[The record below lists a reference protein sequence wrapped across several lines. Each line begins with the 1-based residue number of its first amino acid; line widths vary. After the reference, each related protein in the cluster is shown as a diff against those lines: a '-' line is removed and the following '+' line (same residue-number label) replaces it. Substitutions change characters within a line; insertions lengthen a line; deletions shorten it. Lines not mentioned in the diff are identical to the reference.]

1 MFPADVAKSYIDG
14 NAEGAYFPKDRKIYI
29 LAESV
34 TPERARWVAWHELG
48 HRGFDTPQFKN
59 YQALVTQARNNPIVE
74 AVAKAIMKD
83 RRQYAD
89 DRAGT
94 DINVATEEAIVELLA
109 ASKTGNYAEIE
120 KRYGVKAIQPE
131 FKTTLQ
137 RLLDKF
143 KTLMA
148 KVTGRNVTEFSNED
162 VLDLLKAVEM
172 AATDEVQGG
181 RDSEA
186 RLSRN
191 DASQSGFGRTAC
203 SLQGEAVYKIAQR
216 NAPTNNSE
224 LKQWANG
231 IFNAV
236 GNKASNPEIGEVVLN
251 NKSIKDSLA
260 HGVNPAK
267 AMAFEAVPTVIEKGV
282 VVAESSHG
290 EMASYFISAPVEIQG
305 SKDVVTVLVR
315 RDVNTQRLYL
325 HSVTTKENLL
335 SKALASEGDSIA
347 QVHEP
352 HGKLYPRDIAS
363 VLQRYLNYK
372 LNEEDGNKNKDV
384 LFSRKEDK
392 RWFNEMGELQKGL
405 DAYNWI
411 TKTLQPLLEK
421 IGMANNTSS
430 ITRQFV
436 RDYKAQLNVASRN
449 AKEFAVQAKS
459 LTEAERNLLSDIIEN
474 ELPEGVLVTPEMQ
487 QLAAA
492 VRAMMSKQTDD
503 LLALQMIS
511 PESAERFRDTYL
523 PRIYSK
529 AMKDRDGLFSLNRAV
544 SKAIR
549 GVDGKHLKGRGIFEV
564 VPASTQSIWESKGYE
579 KRYDAEPTK
588 AGEAM
593 VVMWRDYTRQ
603 ERAKMGENR
612 DAALRVLSGYLT
624 TGKDRALGTRFLR
637 VANEP
642 RLASKTEVIGC
653 ELVSNDS
660 IAGNVHVKK
669 YGALAGMYVAPDV
682 LEAIDVS
689 IRLQSMFP
697 TFYRWAL
704 TAWKVTKTV
713 FNPVAHFNNVVSNM
727 QMYYM
732 AGGKFRDLG
741 SAGMSMYKKDQFY
754 QEALEQGLVGEF
766 VDNAGLYDMFGGLGG
781 MKEADA
787 AGNFIQRLMQRADK
801 LSAMKL
807 IAGSAA
813 TGAAYGALMAGPV
826 GAAVGGTLGATTG
839 GLYKLKDKA
848 QALYSMEDEVFRLGL
863 YKLARSKG
871 LSKSAAVD
879 YAQQYMFDYSDIPP
893 AVRFARDSGAI
904 PFVTYTYKAVPAMLR
919 LSLTRPHRV
928 ALNMALLWGIN
939 KASYFMLGL
948 DDDDEDEER
957 KYMPDYQKGMTAMS
971 IPFTDMGIP
980 KLLRMPFNDENGD
993 PVYLDIMRMTP
1004 LGDFWDWTNQSGG
1017 IPMPNWGT
1025 PNGPIFG
1032 HFAAAVTNKDLFSG
1046 RPLVNDTMSMK
1057 EKTQIYTKYVASQW
1071 LPSSV
1076 AFAGSYHT
1084 NNVLDGLKS
1093 QFEGTE
1099 LSNALED
1106 MGYTG
1111 TNYRGDEVELKR
1123 ALPGSFGI
1131 KIRGQS
1137 VSEQKQK
1144 ALVKLNNERKAL
1156 KSEITKTRKNGTMTE
1171 ARKQAKIEDLQE
1183 RIRTL
1188 SDKMAEFRV
1197 PVDD

>member
-1 MFPADVAKSYIDG
+1 M
-14 NAEGAYFPKDRKIYI
+14 
-29 LAESV
+29 
-34 TPERARWVAWHELG
+34 
-48 HRGFDTPQFKN
+48 
-59 YQALVTQARNNPIVE
+59 
-74 AVAKAIMKD
+74 
-83 RRQYAD
+83 
-89 DRAGT
+89 
-94 DINVATEEAIVELLA
+94 
-109 ASKTGNYAEIE
+109 
-120 KRYGVKAIQPE
+120 
-131 FKTTLQ
+131 
-137 RLLDKF
+137 
-143 KTLMA
+143 
-148 KVTGRNVTEFSNED
+148 RNVQPT
-162 VLDLLKAVEM
+162 
-172 AATDEVQGG
+172 GG
-181 RDSEA
+181 
-186 RLSRN
+186 
-191 DASQSGFGRTAC
+191 
-203 SLQGEAVYKIAQR
+203 
-216 NAPTNNSE
+216 
-224 LKQWANG
+224 
-231 IFNAV
+231 
-236 GNKASNPEIGEVVLN
+236 
-251 NKSIKDSLA
+251 
-260 HGVNPAK
+260 
-267 AMAFEAVPTVIEKGV
+267 
-282 VVAESSHG
+282 
-290 EMASYFISAPVEIQG
+290 
-305 SKDVVTVLVR
+305 
-315 RDVNTQRLYL
+315 
-325 HSVTTKENLL
+325 
-335 SKALASEGDSIA
+335 
-347 QVHEP
+347 
-352 HGKLYPRDIAS
+352 
-363 VLQRYLNYK
+363 
-372 LNEEDGNKNKDV
+372 
-384 LFSRKEDK
+384 
-392 RWFNEMGELQKGL
+392 
-405 DAYNWI
+405 
-411 TKTLQPLLEK
+411 
-421 IGMANNTSS
+421 
-430 ITRQFV
+430 ITR
-436 RDYKAQLNVASRN
+436 K
-449 AKEFAVQAKS
+449 
-459 LTEAERNLLSDIIEN
+459 T
-474 ELPEGVLVTPEMQ
+474 
-487 QLAAA
+487 
-492 VRAMMSKQTDD
+492 
-503 LLALQMIS
+503 
-511 PESAERFRDTYL
+511 
-523 PRIYSK
+523 
-529 AMKDRDGLFSLNRAV
+529 
-544 SKAIR
+544 
-549 GVDGKHLKGRGIFEV
+549 
-564 VPASTQSIWESKGYE
+564 
-579 KRYDAEPTK
+579 
-588 AGEAM
+588 
-593 VVMWRDYTRQ
+593 
-603 ERAKMGENR
+603 MGENR
-612 DAALRVLSGYLT
+612 DAALRVLSGYLAT
-624 TGKDRALGTRFLR
+624 SKDIALGTLFLR
-637 VANEP
+637 IANEP
-642 RLASKTEVIGC
+642 TLASKTEVAGWK
-653 ELVSNDS
+653 LVSNDS

-727 QMYYM
+727 QMYFM

-741 SAGMSMYKKDQFY
+741 SAGKSMYKKDQFY

-813 TGAAYGALMAGPV
+813 TGAAYGAVMAGPV

-839 GLYKLKDKA
+839 GLYKLKGKA
-848 QALYSMEDEVFRLGL
+848 QAAYSMEDEVFRLGL
-863 YKLARSKG
+863 YKLARGKG

-939 KASYFMLGL
+939 KISYLLLGL
-948 DDDDEDEER
+948 DGDDEDEER

-980 KLLRMPFNDENGD
+980 KLLRMPFNDENDD

-1025 PNGPIFG
+1025 PNGPVFG

-1131 KIRGQS
+1131 KIRGQT